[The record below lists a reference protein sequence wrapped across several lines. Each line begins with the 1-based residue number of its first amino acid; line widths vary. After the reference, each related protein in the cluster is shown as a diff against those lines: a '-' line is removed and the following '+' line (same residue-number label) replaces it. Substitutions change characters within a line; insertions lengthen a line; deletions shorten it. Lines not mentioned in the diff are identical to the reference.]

1 MVRKNLKKEEKQK
14 KKGCFSR
21 IVYWCLFFIFVYFGV
36 TALSYADTLKFAH
49 VSDVHFSDKSVDTSY
64 KILSHSKELLR
75 DVVIQINQ
83 APNIDFVIETG
94 DLIDKPRKDFL
105 DSAIIEMNRLKAPW
119 YFAFGN
125 HDAAIGTSF
134 KKDRYFEYLKNRNKA
149 MKSFDKFYYSFTPK
163 KGYRVIVLDAS
174 IDYKVTATGEI
185 QQEQLEWLDKELKK
199 AQTNKELPLIFL
211 HHPIQEPFPSF
222 NHRIVN
228 AEEVKEI
235 INNHPIPMAIFS
247 GHYHAT
253 KIYKENNI
261 LHVSTPSLVTYP
273 NAFRIISITN
283 LKNKIIFTFDF
294 RETNL
299 KELQKKAKLMTFSS
313 NMLKGEQSDQ
323 NTIVILDK

>member
-1 MVRKNLKKEEKQK
+1 MVKKNTKTKKE

-21 IVYWCLFFIFVYFGV
+21 LIYWCLFFIFVYFGV
-36 TALSYADTLKFAH
+36 NALSYADTLKFAH

-64 KILSHSKELLR
+64 KLLSHSKELLR
-75 DVVIQINQ
+75 DVVVQINQ
-83 APNIDFVIETG
+83 SPNIDFVIETG
-94 DLIDKPRKDFL
+94 DLVDKPRKDFL
-105 DSAIIEMNRLKAPW
+105 EIAVNEMNRLKSPW

-134 KKDRYFEYLKNRNKA
+134 KKEKYFEYLKNHNKS
-149 MKSFDKFYYSFTPK
+149 MKNFDKFYYSFVPK
-163 KGYRVIVLDAS
+163 KGYRVIILDAS
-174 IDYKVTATGEI
+174 VDYKVTATGEI
-185 QQEQLEWLDKELKK
+185 TKEQLEWLDIELKNVQEK
-199 AQTNKELPLIFL
+199 NELPLIFL
-211 HHPIQEPFPSF
+211 HHPLQEPFPSY

-228 AEEVKEI
+228 TQEFKEI
-235 INNHPIPMAIFS
+235 LSHYTMPMAIFS

-273 NAFRIISITN
+273 NAFRIVSIAN
-283 LKNKIIFTFDF
+283 LKNKVVFTFDF

-313 NMLKGEQSDQ
+313 NTLKGEQSDQ

>member
-1 MVRKNLKKEEKQK
+1 MAKKNTKTKKE

-21 IVYWCLFFIFVYFGV
+21 LIYWCLFFIFVYFGV
-36 TALSYADTLKFAH
+36 NALSYADTLKFAH

-64 KILSHSKELLR
+64 KLLSHSKELLR
-75 DVVIQINQ
+75 DAIIQINQ
-83 APNIDFVIETG
+83 SPNVDFVIETG

-105 DSAIIEMNRLKAPW
+105 EIAVNEMNRLKPSW

-134 KKDRYFEYLKNRNKA
+134 KKEKYFEYLKNHNKS
-149 MKSFDKFYYSFTPK
+149 MKNFNEFYYSFIPK
-163 KGYRVIVLDAS
+163 KGYRVIILDAS

-185 QQEQLEWLDKELKK
+185 PTGQLEWLDKELEY
-199 AQTNKELPLIFL
+199 AEANKELPLIFL
-211 HHPIQEPFPSF
+211 HHPIQEPFPSY
-222 NHRIVN
+222 NHRIIN
-228 AEEVKEI
+228 TQEI
-235 INNHPIPMAIFS
+235 KGILANHKIPMAIFS

-273 NAFRIISITN
+273 NAFRIISIAN
-283 LKNKIIFTFDF
+283 LKNKVVFTFDF
-294 RETNL
+294 RETSY

-313 NMLKGEQSDQ
+313 NTLKGEQSDQ

>member
-1 MVRKNLKKEEKQK
+1 MVKKNTKTKKE

-21 IVYWCLFFIFVYFGV
+21 LIYWCLFFIFVYFGV
-36 TALSYADTLKFAH
+36 NALSYADTLKFAH

-64 KILSHSKELLR
+64 KLLSHSKELLR
-75 DVVIQINQ
+75 DVVVQINQ
-83 APNIDFVIETG
+83 SPNIDFVIETG
-94 DLIDKPRKDFL
+94 DLVDKPRKDFL
-105 DSAIIEMNRLKAPW
+105 EIAVNEMNRLKSPW

-134 KKDRYFEYLKNRNKA
+134 KKEKYFEYLKNHNKS
-149 MKSFDKFYYSFTPK
+149 MKNFDKFYYSLVPK
-163 KGYRVIVLDAS
+163 KGYRVIILDAS
-174 IDYKVTATGEI
+174 VDYKVTATGEI
-185 QQEQLEWLDKELKK
+185 TKEQLEWLDIELKN
-199 AQTNKELPLIFL
+199 AQEKNELPLIFL
-211 HHPIQEPFPSF
+211 HHPLQEPFPSY

-228 AEEVKEI
+228 TQEFKEI
-235 INNHPIPMAIFS
+235 LSHYTMPMAIFS

-273 NAFRIISITN
+273 NAFRIVSIAN
-283 LKNKIIFTFDF
+283 LKNKVVFTFDF

-313 NMLKGEQSDQ
+313 NTLKGEQSDQ